1 MKKDARKKIRF
12 CVLLVVTL
20 VCTTGLFYTVFANA
34 KRAGDEV
41 TQRSFDELT
50 SETKRL
56 ANTIHTDQVILTAMA
71 DLLANQDLSDYRNPA
86 VLEIMRSFDLDKT
99 FISDLELLMPNERML
114 RRSGIWYN
122 VTSMLD
128 FEKEKAKGAYISD
141 REKNSFEAGK
151 AVIEQSLERKNV

>member
-1 MKKDARKKIRF
+1 MKKDARKKTRF
-12 CVLLVVTL
+12 RVLLVVTL
-20 VCTTGLFYTVFANA
+20 VCAIGLFYTVFANA

-41 TQRSFDELT
+41 IQRSVDELT
-50 SETKRL
+50 SETKRLATDL

-141 REKNSFEAGK
+141 RKKTLLRRAK
-151 AVIEQSLERKNV
+151 R

>member
-1 MKKDARKKIRF
+1 MGAAPGMGAHP
-12 CVLLVVTL
+12 T
-20 VCTTGLFYTVFANA
+20 
-34 KRAGDEV
+34 
-41 TQRSFDELT
+41 
-50 SETKRL
+50 
-56 ANTIHTDQVILTAMA
+56 HPDQVILTAMA

-141 REKNSFEAGK
+141 REKNSFETGK